1 MAKRIKLYK
10 DGNSIEAWDNNI
22 DKFLANG
29 YKLEAEKKSTKKKKV
44 DEDKQEGVN
53 EWQHMS
59 EQADL

>member
-1 MAKRIKLYK
+1 MAKRVKLYK
-10 DGNSIEAWDNNI
+10 DGDSIEAWDNNI

-59 EQADL
+59 EQAE

>member
-10 DGNSIEAWDNNI
+10 DGNSIEVWDNNI

-59 EQADL
+59 EQAE

>member
-59 EQADL
+59 EQAES

>member
-1 MAKRIKLYK
+1 MAKIVKLYK
-10 DGNSIEAWDNNI
+10 DENSIEVWDNNI

-53 EWQHMS
+53 EWQHTS
-59 EQADL
+59 EQAE

>member
-1 MAKRIKLYK
+1 MAKRVKLYK
-10 DGNSIEAWDNNI
+10 DGNSIEVWDNNI

-59 EQADL
+59 EQAEL

>member
-1 MAKRIKLYK
+1 MPKRVKLYK
-10 DGNSIEAWDNNI
+10 DGNSIEVWDNNI

-44 DEDKQEGVN
+44 DEDKQEGAN

-59 EQADL
+59 EQAE

>member
-1 MAKRIKLYK
+1 MPKRVKLYK
-10 DGNSIEAWDNNI
+10 DGNSIEVWDNNI

-59 EQADL
+59 EQAES

>member
-10 DGNSIEAWDNNI
+10 DGNSIEVWDNNI

-53 EWQHMS
+53 EWQHTS
-59 EQADL
+59 EQVE

>member
-1 MAKRIKLYK
+1 MPKRVKLYK

-44 DEDKQEGVN
+44 DEDTQEGVN
-53 EWQHMS
+53 EWQHTS
-59 EQADL
+59 EQAE

>member
-1 MAKRIKLYK
+1 MAKRVKLYK
-10 DGNSIEAWDNNI
+10 DGDSIEVWDNNI

-59 EQADL
+59 EQAE

>member
-1 MAKRIKLYK
+1 MAKRVKLYK
-10 DGNSIEAWDNNI
+10 DGNSIEVWDNNI

>member
-1 MAKRIKLYK
+1 MPKRVKLYK
-10 DGNSIEAWDNNI
+10 DGNTIEVWDNNI

-59 EQADL
+59 EQAE

>member
-1 MAKRIKLYK
+1 MAKRVKLYK
-10 DGNSIEAWDNNI
+10 DGNSIEVWDNNI

-44 DEDKQEGVN
+44 DDNIQEGAN

-59 EQADL
+59 EQAES

>member
-1 MAKRIKLYK
+1 MAKRVKLYK
-10 DGNSIEAWDNNI
+10 NGNSIEVWDNNI

-59 EQADL
+59 EQAE